1 MPERQLIDE
10 VMTMIIAGH
19 ETSATAMNFTWH
31 LLSRHPQAEQ
41 KLHAEIDALPDQ
53 RLWSFEDAR
62 RLPYTRALIEE
73 SLRLYPPVWLL
84 TRRALEADTLSGY
97 ALPPGADVMFSP
109 YVIQRHPDHWQAPEE
124 FRPERFL
131 AEDPRERYVYIPF
144 GAGPRRCIGEE
155 FSLYE
160 MTVHVARMARH
171 LRLLPVDAEPVELE
185 AAINLR
191 TKHPLRMRLLPRQG

>member
-1 MPERQLIDE
+1 
-10 VMTMIIAGH
+10 
-19 ETSATAMNFTWH
+19 
-31 LLSRHPQAEQ
+31 LSRHPQAEQ

-97 ALPPGADVMFSP
+97 ALPPGTDVMFSLRDP
-109 YVIQRHPDHWQAPEE
+109 AP
-124 FRPERFL
+124 PGPL
-131 AEDPRERYVYIPF
+131 A
-144 GAGPRRCIGEE
+144 GAGGNSGRSASSPRIRASATSTFPRRPAPLHRRE

-160 MTVHVARMARH
+160 MTVHFARMARH
-171 LRLLPVDAEPVELE
+171 LRLLPADDTLMELE
-185 AAINLR
+185 GDQPQDEN
-191 TKHPLRMRLLPRQG
+191 PLRMRLLPCHG